1 MSFWWLNPGHAL
13 HGVPDPGAVAADGTR
28 EADVVAVIAA
38 AIAAGLRARG
48 EQVTVRQD
56 DDLAAVVAA
65 ANAAGANRFLSIHAN
80 AATTPEAHGAEVF
93 IHPQAAAPTR
103 LWAERIVRRGSERG
117 RYFRHDDTLYR
128 TADFAVLR
136 ETVMPAVLVETGFL
150 TNDVER
156 AWLKTD
162 AAAWWT
168 DVILASY

>member
-28 EADVVAVIAA
+28 EADVVAVV
-38 AIAAGLRARG
+38 AAGLRARG

-80 AATTPEAHGAEVF
+80 AAATLEAHGAEVF

-103 LWAERIVRRGSERG
+103 LWAERIVRCGSERG

-128 TADFAVLR
+128 TANFAVLR

>member
-1 MSFWWLNPGHAL
+1 MSVWWLNPGHAL
-13 HGVPDPGAVAADGTR
+13 
-28 EADVVAVIAA
+28 
-38 AIAAGLRARG
+38 
-48 EQVTVRQD
+48 
-56 DDLAAVVAA
+56 
-65 ANAAGANRFLSIHAN
+65 
-80 AATTPEAHGAEVF
+80 HGAEVF

-103 LWAERIVRRGSERG
+103 LWAERIVRYGSERG

-128 TADFAVLR
+128 AADFAVLR

-168 DVILASY
+168 DVILSSY